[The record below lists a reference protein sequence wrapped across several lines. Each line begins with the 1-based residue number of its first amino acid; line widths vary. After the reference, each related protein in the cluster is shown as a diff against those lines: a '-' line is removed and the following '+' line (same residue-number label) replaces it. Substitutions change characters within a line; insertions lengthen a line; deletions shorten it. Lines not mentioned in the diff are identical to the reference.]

1 MELEQTKDEISKIK
15 EELDQQQKMKGN
27 THCCVFAGG
36 GGCGQML
43 KSLSGLYRCQHT
55 MSNRRNILWCVAV
68 CVVNLEEVFSAY
80 IILRQ
85 NLPEKRQL
93 IRTIVVLLFYQDL
106 CEKK

>member
-27 THCCVFAGG
+27 THCCVF
-36 GGCGQML
+36 GQML
-43 KSLSGLYRCQHT
+43 KSLSGFYRCQHT
-55 MSNRRNILWCVAV
+55 MSKRRHILWCVAV

-80 IILRQ
+80 ITLRQ